1 MVRYARRLQQIGSSI
16 LVSLP
21 SLWIKNNNLKKGSI
35 VPVHINRDNSISIF
49 PSEDDMADKIKE
61 LTIPYSSVSMDTLV
75 NQVYGGYLLGYDMI
89 RIKASSQISFE
100 DADRIKKAM
109 RKLVG
114 LEIVDEDGFH
124 MSAQFLLDADTLD
137 AEKILRRMSAIVAG
151 MYRDMLE
158 AIKLKQNSSIRKVIS
173 GRDDEVDRQ
182 YFLLVRLIRSAM
194 MDQKLAGKLNLS
206 NIDILDYRIAAN
218 LLESAGD
225 YIVDL
230 ANAIDLS
237 RIKVID
243 EIVEAGVLVEKMHE
257 KSVAAFVNK
266 NRSESNVVVKMYD
279 NFMEIINSIKRSL
292 DSKNL
297 ESTVAVLNLIYSM
310 DKIARCWVDVADLV
324 KPTNLT
330 APLKNA

>member
-1 MVRYARRLQQIGSSI
+1 MAEYARRLQQIGSSI

-21 SLWIKNNNLKKGSI
+21 SVWIKSNNLKKGSI

-49 PSEDDMADKIKE
+49 ASEDDIADKIKE
-61 LTIPYSSVSMDTLV
+61 LVIPYPSVSMDMLV

-124 MSAQFLLDADTLD
+124 ISAQFLLDADTLD

-158 AIKLKQNSSIRKVIS
+158 AIRLKQNSSIRKVIS

-194 MDQKLAGKLNLS
+194 MDQRLAGKLNLS

-237 RIKVID
+237 HIKAVD

-257 KSVAAFVNK
+257 KSVIAFVNK
-266 NRSESNVVVKMYD
+266 NRSESNGVVKMYD
-279 NFMEIINSIKRSL
+279 NFMEVINSIKSSV
-292 DSKNL
+292 DSNNP

-324 KPTNLT
+324 KPIHLM

>member
-1 MVRYARRLQQIGSSI
+1 MARYARRLQQIGSSI

-21 SLWIKNNNLKKGSI
+21 SIWIKSNNLKKGSI
-35 VPVHINRDNSISIF
+35 VSLHINRDNSISIF
-49 PSEDDMADKIKE
+49 PSQDDSAEMIKE
-61 LTIPYSSVSMDTLV
+61 LTIPYSSVSMDMLV

-89 RIKASSQISFE
+89 TIKASLQILFE
-100 DADRIKKAM
+100 DADRIKKAI

-124 MSAQFLLDADTLD
+124 ISAQFLLDADALD
-137 AEKILRRMSAIVAG
+137 AEKILRRMSAIVGG
-151 MYRDMLE
+151 MYRDMVE

-194 MDQKLAGKLNLS
+194 MDQKLATKLNLS

-237 RIKVID
+237 HVKAVD
-243 EIVEAGVLVEKMHE
+243 EIVEAGVIVEKMHE

-266 NRSESNVVVKMYD
+266 TRSESNTIIKMYD
-279 NFMEIINSIKRSL
+279 DFTKIINSIKRTVH
-292 DSKNL
+292 SKNL
-297 ESTVAVLNLIYSM
+297 DSTVAVLNLIYSM

-324 KPTNLT
+324 KPLHLT

>member
-21 SLWIKNNNLKKGSI
+21 SMWIKSNNLKKGSI

-49 PSEDDMADKIKE
+49 ASEDDTADKIKE
-61 LTIPYSSVSMDTLV
+61 LTIPYPSVSMDVLV

-158 AIKLKQNSSIRKVIS
+158 VIRLKQNSSIRKVIS

-237 RIKVID
+237 RIKAVD
-243 EIVEAGVLVEKMHE
+243 EILEAGVLVEKMHE

-266 NRSESNVVVKMYD
+266 NRSESNGVVKMYD
-279 NFMEIINSIKRSL
+279 NFMDVINSIKSSV
-292 DSKNL
+292 DSNNL

-324 KPTNLT
+324 KPIHLT

>member
-21 SLWIKNNNLKKGSI
+21 SMWIKSNNLKKGSI

-49 PSEDDMADKIKE
+49 ASEDDTADKIKE
-61 LTIPYSSVSMDTLV
+61 LTIPYPSVSMDVLV

-158 AIKLKQNSSIRKVIS
+158 VIRLKQNSSIRKVIS

-237 RIKVID
+237 RIKAVD
-243 EIVEAGVLVEKMHE
+243 EMVEAGVLVEKMHE

-266 NRSESNVVVKMYD
+266 NRSESNGVVKMYD
-279 NFMEIINSIKRSL
+279 NFMDVINSIKSSV
-292 DSKNL
+292 DSNNL

-324 KPTNLT
+324 KPIHLT
-330 APLKNA
+330 APLENA

>member
-1 MVRYARRLQQIGSSI
+1 MAQYARRLQQIGSSI
-16 LVSLP
+16 LVSVP
-21 SLWIKNNNLKKGSI
+21 SVWIKSNNLKKGSI
-35 VPVHINRDNSISIF
+35 VPVHINQDNSISIF
-49 PSEDDMADKIKE
+49 ASEDDTADKIKE
-61 LTIPYSSVSMDTLV
+61 LVIPYPSVSMDMLV

-100 DADRIKKAM
+100 DADRIKKAI

-114 LEIVDEDGFH
+114 LEIVDEDGFQI
-124 MSAQFLLDADTLD
+124 SAQFLLDADTLD

-158 AIKLKQNSSIRKVIS
+158 AIRLKQNSNIRKVIS

-194 MDQKLAGKLNLS
+194 MDQRLAGKLNLS

-237 RIKVID
+237 RIKAVD
-243 EIVEAGVLVEKMHE
+243 QIVEAGVLVEKMHE
-257 KSVAAFVNK
+257 KSVIAFVNK
-266 NRSESNVVVKMYD
+266 NRSESNGVVKMYD
-279 NFMEIINSIKRSL
+279 NFMEVINSIKSSV
-292 DSKNL
+292 DSNNL

-324 KPTNLT
+324 KPIHLM

>member
-1 MVRYARRLQQIGSSI
+1 MVQYARRLQQIGSSI

-21 SLWIKNNNLKKGSI
+21 SPWIKSNNLKKGTI

-49 PSEDDMADKIKE
+49 PSEDDVADKIKE
-61 LTIPYSSVSMDTLV
+61 LTIPYSSVSMDMLV

-100 DADRIKKAM
+100 DSDRIKKAM

-124 MSAQFLLDADTLD
+124 ISAQFLLDADTLD
-137 AEKILRRMSAIVAG
+137 AEKILRRMSAIAAG

-158 AIKLKQNSSIRKVIS
+158 AIKLKENSGIRKVIS

-194 MDQKLAGKLNLS
+194 MDQKLAGKLDLS

-230 ANAIDLS
+230 TNAIDLS
-237 RIKVID
+237 HIKAID

-266 NRSESNVVVKMYD
+266 NRSESNAVVKIYD
-279 NFMEIINSIKRSL
+279 EFIEIINSIKSRV

-297 ESTVAVLNLIYSM
+297 ESTVAVLNLIHSM

-324 KPTNLT
+324 KPVHLT

>member
-1 MVRYARRLQQIGSSI
+1 
-16 LVSLP
+16 
-21 SLWIKNNNLKKGSI
+21 
-35 VPVHINRDNSISIF
+35 
-49 PSEDDMADKIKE
+49 MADKIKE
-61 LTIPYSSVSMDTLV
+61 LTIPYPSVSMDMLV

-230 ANAIDLS
+230 ANSIDLS
-237 RIKVID
+237 RIKAID

-266 NRSESNVVVKMYD
+266 NRSESNVIVKMYD
-279 NFMEIINSIKRSL
+279 NFMEIINSIKRSV

-297 ESTVAVLNLIYSM
+297 ESTVAVLNLVYSM

-324 KPTNLT
+324 KPVHLT

>member
-1 MVRYARRLQQIGSSI
+1 MARYARRLQQIGSSI

-21 SLWIKNNNLKKGSI
+21 SIWIKNNNLKKGSI

-49 PSEDDMADKIKE
+49 PSPDDTADKTKE
-61 LTIPYSSVSMDTLV
+61 LTIPYSSVPMDMLV

-89 RIKASSQISFE
+89 TIKASLQISFE
-100 DADRIKKAM
+100 DADRIKKAI

-124 MSAQFLLDADTLD
+124 IAAQFLLDADTLD

-158 AIKLKQNSSIRKVIS
+158 AIKLKQNSSIRKVII

-230 ANAIDLS
+230 ANSIDLS
-237 RIKVID
+237 YIKVAD
-243 EIVEAGVLVEKMHE
+243 KIVEAGVLVEKMHE
-257 KSVAAFVNK
+257 NSVAAFVNK
-266 NRSESNVVVKMYD
+266 NRSESNAIVKMYD
-279 NFMEIINSIKRSL
+279 NFMEIKNSIKNSA
-292 DSKNL
+292 DSKSL
-297 ESTVAVLNLIYSM
+297 ESTIALLNLIYSM

-324 KPTNLT
+324 KPLHLT

>member
-21 SLWIKNNNLKKGSI
+21 SMWIKSNNLKKGSI

-49 PSEDDMADKIKE
+49 ASEDDTADKIKE
-61 LTIPYSSVSMDTLV
+61 LTIPYPSVSMDVLV

-158 AIKLKQNSSIRKVIS
+158 VIRLKQNSSIRKVIS

-206 NIDILDYRIAAN
+206 NIDILDYRIADN
-218 LLESAGD
+218 LIESAGD

-230 ANAIDLS
+230 ANEIDLS
-237 RIKVID
+237 RIKAVD

-266 NRSESNVVVKMYD
+266 NRSESNGVVKMYD
-279 NFMEIINSIKRSL
+279 NFMDVINSIKSSV
-292 DSKNL
+292 DSNNL

-324 KPTNLT
+324 KPIHLT

>member
-1 MVRYARRLQQIGSSI
+1 M
-16 LVSLP
+16 
-21 SLWIKNNNLKKGSI
+21 
-35 VPVHINRDNSISIF
+35 
-49 PSEDDMADKIKE
+49 DM
-61 LTIPYSSVSMDTLV
+61 LV

-114 LEIVDEDGFH
+114 LEIVDEDGFQI
-124 MSAQFLLDADTLD
+124 SAQFLLDADTLD

-158 AIKLKQNSSIRKVIS
+158 AIRLKQNSNIRKVIS

-194 MDQKLAGKLNLS
+194 MDQRLAGKLNLS

-237 RIKVID
+237 RIKAVD
-243 EIVEAGVLVEKMHE
+243 QIVEAGVLVEKMHE
-257 KSVAAFVNK
+257 KSVIAFVNK
-266 NRSESNVVVKMYD
+266 NRSESNGVVKMYD
-279 NFMEIINSIKRSL
+279 NFMEVINSIKSSV
-292 DSKNL
+292 DSNNL

-324 KPTNLT
+324 KPIHLM

>member
-1 MVRYARRLQQIGSSI
+1 MVQYARRLQQIGSSI

-21 SLWIKNNNLKKGSI
+21 SPWIKSNKLKKGSI

-49 PSEDDMADKIKE
+49 PSEDDVADKIKE
-61 LTIPYSSVSMDTLV
+61 LTIPYSSVSMDMLV

-100 DADRIKKAM
+100 DSDRIKKAM

-124 MSAQFLLDADTLD
+124 ISAQFLLDADTLD
-137 AEKILRRMSAIVAG
+137 AEKILRRMSAIAAG

-158 AIKLKQNSSIRKVIS
+158 AIKLKENSGIRKVIS

-194 MDQKLAGKLNLS
+194 MDQKLAGKLDLS

-230 ANAIDLS
+230 TNAIDLS
-237 RIKVID
+237 HIKAID

-266 NRSESNVVVKMYD
+266 NRSESNVVVKIYD
-279 NFMEIINSIKRSL
+279 EFIEIINSIKSRV

-297 ESTVAVLNLIYSM
+297 ESTVAVLNLIHSM

-324 KPTNLT
+324 KPVHLT

>member
-1 MVRYARRLQQIGSSI
+1 
-16 LVSLP
+16 
-21 SLWIKNNNLKKGSI
+21 

-49 PSEDDMADKIKE
+49 PSEDDVADKIKE
-61 LTIPYSSVSMDTLV
+61 LTIPYSSVSMDMLV

-100 DADRIKKAM
+100 DSDRIKKAM

-124 MSAQFLLDADTLD
+124 ISAQFLLDADTLD
-137 AEKILRRMSAIVAG
+137 AEKILRRMSAIAAG

-158 AIKLKQNSSIRKVIS
+158 AIKLKENSGIRKVIS

-194 MDQKLAGKLNLS
+194 MDQKLAGKLDLS

-230 ANAIDLS
+230 TNAIDLS
-237 RIKVID
+237 HIKAID

-266 NRSESNVVVKMYD
+266 NRSESNVVVKIYD
-279 NFMEIINSIKRSL
+279 EFIEIINSIKSRV

-297 ESTVAVLNLIYSM
+297 ESTVAVLNLIHSM

-324 KPTNLT
+324 KPVHLT

>member
-1 MVRYARRLQQIGSSI
+1 

-21 SLWIKNNNLKKGSI
+21 SMWIKSNNLKKGTI

-49 PSEDDMADKIKE
+49 ASEDDTADKIKE
-61 LTIPYSSVSMDTLV
+61 LTIPYPSVSMDVLV

-158 AIKLKQNSSIRKVIS
+158 VIRLKQNSSIRKVIS

-237 RIKVID
+237 RIKAVD

-266 NRSESNVVVKMYD
+266 NRSESNGVVKMYD
-279 NFMEIINSIKRSL
+279 NFMDVINSIKSSV
-292 DSKNL
+292 DSNNL

-324 KPTNLT
+324 KPIHLT

>member
-1 MVRYARRLQQIGSSI
+1 MVQYARRLQQIGSSI

-21 SLWIKNNNLKKGSI
+21 SAWIKGNNLKKGTI

-49 PSEDDMADKIKE
+49 PSEDDVADKVKE
-61 LTIPYSSVSMDTLV
+61 LTIPYSSVSMDMLV

-100 DADRIKKAM
+100 DSDRIKKAI

-124 MSAQFLLDADTLD
+124 ISAQFLLDADTLD
-137 AEKILRRMSAIVAG
+137 AEKILRRMSAIAAG

-158 AIKLKQNSSIRKVIS
+158 AIKLKENSGIRKVIS

-194 MDQKLAGKLNLS
+194 MDQKLAGKLDLS

-230 ANAIDLS
+230 TNAIDLS
-237 RIKVID
+237 HIKAID

-266 NRSESNVVVKMYD
+266 NRSESNAVVKIYD
-279 NFMEIINSIKRSL
+279 EFIEIINSIKSRV

-297 ESTVAVLNLIYSM
+297 ESTVAVLNLIHSM

-324 KPTNLT
+324 KPVHLT

>member
-1 MVRYARRLQQIGSSI
+1 MAQYARRLQQIGSSI

-21 SLWIKNNNLKKGSI
+21 SVWIKSNNLKKGSI

-49 PSEDDMADKIKE
+49 ASEDDTVDKIKE
-61 LTIPYSSVSMDTLV
+61 LVIPYPSVSMDMLV

-114 LEIVDEDGFH
+114 LEIVDEDGFQI
-124 MSAQFLLDADTLD
+124 SAQFLLDADTLD

-158 AIKLKQNSSIRKVIS
+158 AIRLKQNSNIRKVIS

-194 MDQKLAGKLNLS
+194 MDQRLAGKLNLS

-237 RIKVID
+237 RIKAVD
-243 EIVEAGVLVEKMHE
+243 QIVEAGVLVEKMHE
-257 KSVAAFVNK
+257 KSVIAFVNK
-266 NRSESNVVVKMYD
+266 NRSESNGVVKMYD
-279 NFMEIINSIKRSL
+279 NFMEVINSIKSSV
-292 DSKNL
+292 DSNNL

-324 KPTNLT
+324 KPIHLM

>member
-1 MVRYARRLQQIGSSI
+1 MARYARRLQQIGSSI

-21 SLWIKNNNLKKGSI
+21 SMWIKSNNLKKGSI

-49 PSEDDMADKIKE
+49 ASEDDTADKVKE
-61 LTIPYSSVSMDTLV
+61 LTISYPSASMDMLV

-89 RIKASSQISFE
+89 RIKASLQISFE

-124 MSAQFLLDADTLD
+124 ISAQFLLDADTLD

-158 AIKLKQNSSIRKVIS
+158 AIRLKQNSSIRKVIS

-230 ANAIDLS
+230 VNAIDLS
-237 RIKVID
+237 RIKAVD

-266 NRSESNVVVKMYD
+266 NRSESNGVVKIYD
-279 NFMEIINSIKRSL
+279 NFMEVINSTKRSV
-292 DSKNL
+292 DSNNL

-324 KPTNLT
+324 KPIHLT